1 MQTKIEPI
9 SKTKTIDYGNEL
21 LENFWR
27 QKPNVSVNQNH
38 KNEIVRVLQSAQ
50 EGIVCIQTE
59 VFTDI
64 DLIKQIFDIAQNLE
78 VRFYILVNEYSQ
90 ELDILNET
98 CLIRYEVKNKGSF
111 VLVNP
116 NSNKSEGTFFTGR
129 LTEQSL
135 AVTQHI
141 SRRLDVKET
150 EELFRHFCYQFW
162 EVAKKGVIEKE
173 KKNDV
178 TSKPLDVFHNI
189 NTFGGKDFVYGTL
202 FNFLKKA
209 KRNELSDKQIIYL
222 NKETE
227 IPIQI
232 KGNTTKN
239 LGDNV
244 IKSLLTKNEFENQE
258 PNFVDDGVSVS
269 IAYKWQNIPFYLPE
283 NSKDH
288 SLYKNWENKTKEIVN
303 ALNAI
308 INKIEGVEKRENN
321 FSKKIAHFFLG
332 KKNIFGALR
341 NEIDVLKGTDFA
353 NLVEAEL
360 NKKISRI
367 NEINTQVQNEIGEI
381 EEAYRKAKLD
391 EEIENIKKEILAKEH
406 ELESRN
412 QELEEKKKDKR
423 NKLEGFCAKY
433 SIKKEELN
441 QKKIDQWKQQASK
454 NNKKDKKE
462 NLKEAEL
469 AEKKLKELNEI
480 KASDFSSKVKD
491 EIEKIKKHINLKNNE
506 IKGKEKE
513 KAKLTPQTSASSSL
527 EKLFDPKNSKQTN
540 SGKSLLLQVSDFK
553 KYPQLP
559 TIGNLFELNNEQFLA
574 IEFWEQYEEAKKEA
588 ERLKA
593 QLCVKRS

>member
-1 MQTKIEPI
+1 
-9 SKTKTIDYGNEL
+9 
-21 LENFWR
+21 
-27 QKPNVSVNQNH
+27 
-38 KNEIVRVLQSAQ
+38 
-50 EGIVCIQTE
+50 
-59 VFTDI
+59 
-64 DLIKQIFDIAQNLE
+64 
-78 VRFYILVNEYSQ
+78 
-90 ELDILNET
+90 
-98 CLIRYEVKNKGSF
+98 
-111 VLVNP
+111 
-116 NSNKSEGTFFTGR
+116 
-129 LTEQSL
+129 
-135 AVTQHI
+135 
-141 SRRLDVKET
+141 
-150 EELFRHFCYQFW
+150 
-162 EVAKKGVIEKE
+162 
-173 KKNDV
+173 
-178 TSKPLDVFHNI
+178 
-189 NTFGGKDFVYGTL
+189 
-202 FNFLKKA
+202 
-209 KRNELSDKQIIYL
+209 
-222 NKETE
+222 
-227 IPIQI
+227 
-232 KGNTTKN
+232 
-239 LGDNV
+239 
-244 IKSLLTKNEFENQE
+244 
-258 PNFVDDGVSVS
+258 
-269 IAYKWQNIPFYLPE
+269 
-283 NSKDH
+283 
-288 SLYKNWENKTKEIVN
+288 
-303 ALNAI
+303 
-308 INKIEGVEKRENN
+308 
-321 FSKKIAHFFLG
+321 
-332 KKNIFGALR
+332 
-341 NEIDVLKGTDFA
+341 
-353 NLVEAEL
+353 
-360 NKKISRI
+360 
-367 NEINTQVQNEIGEI
+367 
-381 EEAYRKAKLD
+381 
-391 EEIENIKKEILAKEH
+391 LAKEH